1 MKLNAGW
8 LMAIALLAWGCGGS
22 RDLAELPPY
31 PEAFQRA
38 WFDAQRDLAK
48 GDAEAAYSELSSCA
62 LLEPEEPAIPFQMGK
77 LDYEAERYSTALVHF
92 NRAIDLGLEDP
103 WARHYR
109 ALTLLALG
117 DEKGAQ
123 KDVIGLVEAR
133 RGDIDYALDWVER
146 CTGKGARNLAVAV
159 CDAFEAAAA
168 SDPEISQERLSILS
182 ATATPERI
190 RKELERMVSTFPD
203 IVEFRVYYASF
214 LEEQGDPYAAF
225 DVLKAAEAIDP
236 YNGRIQYALGMWYV
250 DQHNDKL
257 LVEHFTRAF
266 ASDDVTLSEQLN
278 VLSHYQERLYSP
290 VISAPLRPLLKAALE
305 ANGREAALYLLAA
318 EVAVAD
324 DDLETAR
331 SYTRQAVDMQP
342 HRVEAWRRLVSF
354 DAVMGDW
361 EGLER
366 DAEAAVKRF
375 PVDPELLL
383 HAGMA
388 AKALGHADVAVER
401 CLEAQANL
409 VFHNPD
415 LKFRIH
421 LNLGDALN
429 AAGRPLEAA
438 KTYDVLLEMAPNDAT
453 IWNNQAWY
461 FAQAGAELDR
471 ALTAI
476 QRAVEIEPGVAIFE
490 DTYAWVLHMRGEHA
504 GAMEWMER
512 ALKSDSNGGSAG
524 MWENAGDIYRA
535 AGDEAKARE
544 AYERA
549 LERGAEAERIQRK
562 MNGAS

>member
-8 LMAIALLAWGCGGS
+8 LMGIALLAWGCSGS

-48 GDAEAAYSELSSCA
+48 GDAEAAYTELSSCA
-62 LLEPEEPAIPFQMGK
+62 LLEPGEPAIPFQMGK
-77 LDYEAERYSTALVHF
+77 LDFEAERYSTALVHL

-103 WARHYR
+103 WARHFR

-117 DEKGAQ
+117 NANGAQ
-123 KDVIGLVEAR
+123 KDVIALVEAR

-146 CTGKGARNLAVAV
+146 CTGKGARDLAVAV
-159 CDAFEAAAA
+159 CDAYEAAAA
-168 SDPEISQERLSILS
+168 PDPEISQERLSILS
-182 ATATPERI
+182 ATASPERV
-190 RKELERMVSTFPD
+190 RKELERMVADFPD

-214 LEEQGDPYAAF
+214 LEDQGDAYAAF

-236 YNGRIQYALGMWYV
+236 YNGRVQYALGLWYV

-266 ASDDVTLSEQLN
+266 ASDEVTLSEQLS
-278 VLSHYQERLYSP
+278 VLSYYQERLYSP
-290 VISAPLRPLLKAALE
+290 VVSAPLRPLLKAALE

-324 DDLETAR
+324 DELEAAR
-331 SYTRQAVDMQP
+331 SYTREAVDMQP

-354 DAVMGDW
+354 DAVLGDW
-361 EGLER
+361 EALER
-366 DAEAAVKRF
+366 DAAKAVARF

-388 AKALGHADVAVER
+388 AKALGNADEAVER

-438 KTYDVLLEMAPNDAT
+438 KTYDVLLEMAPEDAT

-461 FAQAGAELDR
+461 FAQAGEELDR
-471 ALTAI
+471 ALKAI

-490 DTYAWVLHMRGEHA
+490 DTYAWVLHVRGEHA
-504 GAMEWMER
+504 EAVEWMKR
-512 ALKSDSNGGSAG
+512 ALQSDSQGGSAG

-544 AYERA
+544 AYEQA
-549 LERGAEAERIQRK
+549 MERGADAERIQRK